1 MNKDSLKA
9 YSELINQLW
18 ESVGKKNEKSNRFY
32 IH

>member
-18 ESVGKKNEKSNRFY
+18 ESIGKKKKSDKE
-32 IH
+32 